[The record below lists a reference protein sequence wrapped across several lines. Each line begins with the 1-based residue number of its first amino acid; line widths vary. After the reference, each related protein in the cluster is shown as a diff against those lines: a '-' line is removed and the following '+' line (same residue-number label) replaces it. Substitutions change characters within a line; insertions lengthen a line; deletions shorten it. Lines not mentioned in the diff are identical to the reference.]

1 MTGLAEASGTLG
13 NPGAGATAHQGLTVI
28 GIEKSYG
35 KRKVIQG
42 ISLTV
47 RPGEIVGLLG
57 PNGAGKTVCFYAI
70 VGLTPVD
77 AGNIL
82 VNAEDVTDMPMD
94 RRARRGLGYLPQEA
108 SIFRGMTVAQN
119 IMAVLDRTGDED
131 QAVEKRLEEL
141 LAEFNIAHV
150 RDTHAAALSGG
161 ERRRCEIA
169 RAMAARPAIMLLDEP
184 FAGIDPLSI
193 VDIKLMVQELKH
205 RDVGILITDHNVHEM
220 LELIDRAYIIHEGK
234 VLFEGNPQA
243 VLHDPEVRRL
253 YLGEN
258 FPA

>member
-1 MTGLAEASGTLG
+1 MTMSAQVSGAMD
-13 NPGAGATAHQGLTVI
+13 NPGAGPSAHQRLAIV

-47 RPGEIVGLLG
+47 GAGEIVGLLG

-70 VGLTPVD
+70 VGLTPID
-77 AGNIL
+77 AGSVLLNG
-82 VNAEDVTDMPMD
+82 EDITAMTMD

-119 IMAVLDRTGDED
+119 IMAVLEATTED
-131 QAVEKRLEEL
+131 GASAHENLEQL
-141 LAEFNIAHV
+141 LAEFNIVHV
-150 RDTHAAALSGG
+150 RDTPAMALSGG

-169 RAMAARPAIMLLDEP
+169 PAMAAGPAIMSLDEP

-193 VDIKLMVQELKH
+193 VDIKLMVRDLKH
-205 RDVGILITDHNVHEM
+205 RDVGVLITDHNVHEM
-220 LELIDRAYIIHEGK
+220 LELIDRVYVIHEGK
-234 VLFEGNPQA
+234 VLFEGVPQA
-243 VLHDPEVRRL
+243 VLRDPEVRRL

-258 FPA
+258 FLP

>member
-1 MTGLAEASGTLG
+1 MLTKASDTLG
-13 NPGAGATAHQGLTVI
+13 NQGARGAAHQALTVV

-47 RPGEIVGLLG
+47 DRGEIVGLLG

-70 VGLTPVD
+70 IGLAPID
-77 AGNIL
+77 AGSIL
-82 VNAEDVTDMPMD
+82 VNGEDVTVMPMD

-108 SIFRGMTVAQN
+108 SIFQGMTVAQN
-119 IMAVLDRTGDED
+119 IMAVLEGTSDNGRAAR
-131 QAVEKRLEEL
+131 QRLEEL

-150 RDTHAAALSGG
+150 RDTHALALSGG

-169 RAMAARPAIMLLDEP
+169 RAMAARPSIMLLDEP

-193 VDIKLMVQELKH
+193 VDIKLMVRDLKH
-205 RDVGILITDHNVHEM
+205 RDVGVLITDHNVHEM
-220 LELIDRAYIIHEGK
+220 FELIDRAYIIHEGK
-234 VLFEGNPQA
+234 VLFEGGPQA
-243 VLHDPEVRRL
+243 ALQDPEVRRL
-253 YLGEN
+253 YLGES
-258 FPA
+258 FSV